1 MMTYEALKHNLAKF
15 GLYTRLNDY
24 KVQICS
30 NERAGATIGEISR
43 IMVGNYS
50 IYTLINFEAAKIV
63 TEFAYTDISE
73 RKIE

>member
-1 MMTYEALKHNLAKF
+1 MTYEELKHNLAKF

-43 IMVGNYS
+43 IRIGNYS
-50 IYTLINFEAAKIV
+50 IYALINFEAAKIV
-63 TEFAYTDISE
+63 TEFAYTEIQE